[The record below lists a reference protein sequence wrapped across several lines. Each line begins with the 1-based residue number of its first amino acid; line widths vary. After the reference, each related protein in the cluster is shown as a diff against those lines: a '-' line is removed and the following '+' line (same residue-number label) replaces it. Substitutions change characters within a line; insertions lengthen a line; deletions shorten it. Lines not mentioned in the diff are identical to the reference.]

1 METVYDTLSDI
12 NKDINA
18 IKKPENWNNNFLK
31 ILLGHSYLPEH
42 KFLLPEGEPPFKANE
57 MSHIQTK
64 GIFWQEIKKFG
75 TYTRKEVKTIQRER
89 IFIQALEALDGQS
102 QQILLAVKEQKL
114 DSIFPNI
121 TYESL
126 KNVGWFK

>member
-31 ILLGHSYLPEH
+31 ILLKHAFLPEH
-42 KFLLPEGEPPFKANE
+42 KFLLPVGEPPYKVNE
-57 MSHIQTK
+57 MNPIQTK

-75 TYTRKEVKTIQRER
+75 TYTRSEVKTIQRER

-102 QQILLAVKEQKL
+102 QQILLAVKEQNLYKL
-114 DSIFPNI
+114 FPNL
-121 TYESL
+121 TRENL
-126 KNVGWFK
+126 TNVGCF